1 MLRVIA
7 IVSLALAG
15 ARAGVGASY
24 TLDGAVRRALADNP
38 DARIATSRLAAAQAA
53 LLQAGAAFQPQ
64 VRIESSYVG
73 TDRPVSVFGFALNQE
88 SFSPALNFNNV
99 PAADNWN
106 ARGLLTVPLY
116 AGGRNVAG
124 REAARAGLAAAGHD
138 AEAVRRLL
146 AFDVARTF
154 HLVGKTRSLIE
165 AAEGAV
171 KSFETNTALAEKRF
185 AAGTALKV
193 DLLDMQVRLAQA
205 REDLVRTGNANAL
218 ARRALGNLLG
228 LDNETPVDIAATRT
242 DSGTPSADD
251 RQERPEI
258 RAAMEQARA
267 ASAEIRRA
275 RSGWAPSVNAFA
287 SVDHDRGAEFDGAGS
302 SYTVGVMF
310 QWSLWDGNLTRGK
323 VREAE
328 ATRAMAD
335 EQTRKLKLAIDL
347 EIEQARLAVKDAD
360 ERLKV
365 TVKTIAAAAESA
377 QLTRD
382 RFDKGLALTS
392 QLIDAETTLTAARIR
407 RAEAEADRRIAV
419 AALRHALGLAQVPN
433 QNAF

>member
-7 IVSLALAG
+7 IVSLALAAAHAEAG
-15 ARAGVGASY
+15 AGY
-24 TLDGAVRRALADNP
+24 TLDGAVRKALADNP
-38 DARIATSRLAAAQAA
+38 DARIAASRITAAQAA
-53 LLQAGAAFQPQ
+53 LMQASAAFQPQ
-64 VRIESSYVG
+64 VRIESSYVR
-73 TDRPVSVFGFALNQE
+73 TDHPVSVFGFALNQE

-138 AEAVRRLL
+138 ADAVRRLL
-146 AFDVARTF
+146 AFEVARTF

-165 AAEGAV
+165 AAESAV
-171 KSFETNTALAEKRF
+171 RSFETNTALAEKRF

-193 DLLDMQVRLAQA
+193 DLLDMEVRLAQA
-205 REDLVRTGNANAL
+205 REDLVRTRNANAF

-228 LDNETPVDIAATRT
+228 LGNDAPVDIAKTSA
-242 DSGTPSADD
+242 DAGTPSLDD
-251 RQERPEI
+251 KQERPEI
-258 RAAMEQARA
+258 RAAVEQARA
-267 ASAEIRRA
+267 ATAEIRRA

-287 SVDHDRGAEFDGAGS
+287 SVDHDQGTEFDGAGS

-310 QWSLWDGNLTRGK
+310 QWNLWDGNLTRGK
-323 VREAE
+323 LREAE
-328 ATRAMAD
+328 ARRAMAD
-335 EQTRKLKLAIDL
+335 EQTRKLKLAIEL
-347 EIEQARLAVKDAD
+347 EIEQGRLAVKDAD
-360 ERLKV
+360 ERLNV

-377 QLTRD
+377 QITRD
-382 RFDKGLALTS
+382 RFEKGLALTS
-392 QLIDAETTLTAARIR
+392 QIIDAETALTAARVR

-433 QNAF
+433 QNPF